1 MNQRPFQVVDTKAAP
16 RPGGHYSQATR
27 WGDLVFAAG
36 QIAREPATG
45 AVIPGDIEAH
55 TRRVLGNLQAV
66 LEAAGSSLDRIVRT
80 TVFLRRFEDWE
91 RFNLVYAEFF
101 PGDRPARTTVAA
113 DLYGT
118 ALVEI
123 DAIAVVQ
130 GAGAGSGAP

>member
-1 MNQRPFQVVDTKAAP
+1 MNQGPVQVIDTKTAP
-16 RPGGHYSQATR
+16 RPGGHYSQAIR
-27 WGDLVFAAG
+27 WRDLVFAAG

-45 AVIPGDIEAH
+45 EVIPGEIEAH
-55 TRRVLGNLQAV
+55 TRQVLKNLRAV
-66 LEAAGSSLDRIVRT
+66 LEAAGSSLDRVVRT

-91 RFNLVYAEFF
+91 RFNRVYAEFF
-101 PGDRPARTTVAA
+101 PGAPPARTTVAA

-130 GAGAGSGAP
+130 GAAGEGAP